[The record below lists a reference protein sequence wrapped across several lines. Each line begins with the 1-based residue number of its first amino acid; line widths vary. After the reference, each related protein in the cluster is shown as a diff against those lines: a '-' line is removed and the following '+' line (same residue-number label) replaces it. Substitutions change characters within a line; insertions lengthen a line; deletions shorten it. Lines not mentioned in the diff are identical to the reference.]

1 VAGKTVVIVQSSYI
15 PWKGY
20 FDLINLAD
28 EFVLYDDVQFTRR
41 DWRNRNRIK
50 TRDGIRWL
58 TIPVQVK
65 GRYLQ
70 TVRDT
75 RVSDPG
81 WPRQH
86 WESLRHAYGR
96 APHFDRY
103 RDWLADLYAAQSSP
117 WLSEINHR
125 FLTEICRMLQIGT
138 SFSWSSAHPAAQ
150 GRTERLVAICR
161 AAQAIRYLSGPSA
174 RAYLDESLF
183 AQAGISVQYMDYS
196 GYPEYPQ
203 LHPPFQ
209 HEVSI
214 LDLILNVGPEA
225 TAYMKSVTAQRSP
238 DSATG
243 GCVVARREDDRQH
256 QASPPSA
263 RPLAGT

>member
-1 VAGKTVVIVQSSYI
+1 VKNSCIPCAGGVSAAARTRRVAILQSNYI

-81 WPRQH
+81 WARQH
-86 WESLRHAYGR
+86 WETLRHAYGH
-96 APHFDRY
+96 APHFFRY
-103 RDWLADLYAAQSSP
+103 RDWLADLYRGPLSP
-117 WLSEINHR
+117 WLSEINYC
-125 FLTEICRMLQIGT
+125 FLTAISQILRIRT
-138 SFSWSSAHPAAQ
+138 SFSWSSTYQSAE

-161 AAQAIRYLSGPSA
+161 EAQATRYLSGPSA
-174 RAYLDESLF
+174 RVYLDESLF
-183 AQAGISVQYMDYS
+183 ARAGITVQYMDYS

-203 LHPPFQ
+203 LHPPFEHQ
-209 HEVSI
+209 VSI
-214 LDLILNVGPEA
+214 LDLLLNLGPEA
-225 TAYMKSVTAQRSP
+225 TAYMRSFSV
-238 DSATG
+238 SA
-243 GCVVARREDDRQH
+243 RL
-256 QASPPSA
+256 ASPPA
-263 RPLAGT
+263 AV